1 MTGIGIKIKVKSE
14 KAYQIRNAEFGMR
27 NKIKDKRK
35 NRVTSLVT
43 CESWDG
49 SRITGYESRKL
60 AIFKR

>member
-43 CESWDG
+43 CES
-49 SRITGYESRKL
+49 
-60 AIFKR
+60 